1 MSGDQKL
8 MLYVTPQVL
17 TRLERLAATGFFGS
31 TSNEVAEELLRI
43 ALREMSSEVISAVL
57 PWIGP

>member
-8 MLYVTPQVL
+8 MLYVTPQIL

-31 TSNEVAEELLRI
+31 TATEVAEELLRI
-43 ALREMSSEVISAVL
+43 ALRTMSAEVISAVL
-57 PWIGP
+57 PDGVA